1 MRKKSL
7 EILNKQQTRMTE
19 YLMRDFDKSTITRA
33 DYDKIIDR
41 VNKIERIYYT
51 YRNRIYKLHGLDLR
65 KNKDIKKRLLQRLS
79 HQQRVYEH
87 LNRYDYEKEQDLRAA
102 EEVL

>member
-33 DYDKIIDR
+33 DYEK
-41 VNKIERIYYT
+41 N
-51 YRNRIYKLHGLDLR
+51 YR
-65 KNKDIKKRLLQRLS
+65 QS
-79 HQQRVYEH
+79 
-87 LNRYDYEKEQDLRAA
+87 
-102 EEVL
+102 